1 MPATS
6 TSTAM
11 STSAEA
17 YYYDVLRR
25 ATIERLRAM
34 LYAWDLP
41 KYGTKEA
48 MTSRIFLHVL
58 ARGLATGS
66 TATRRSSTHAG
77 GGTGIGDTGGDE
89 DKVKVLRDAEHDY
102 QARWAH
108 LREWPVHPSPD
119 QLRSVVEQSKVTA
132 RAASKKS
139 RARKERERE
148 REREKEMGERFADD
162 EADAEVDVSDGADI
176 DAGVDAGDVAAM
188 GPVMTGVMTGTG
200 TGTGTGM
207 AAGTAVAEVKVED
220 REREEVDDGEEN
232 VRKRKRSA
240 VEMDIS
246 AGVSVGMTQGRNH
259 VVNVYG
265 RRRNSGAGAVGIST
279 GTGNGIG
286 PGAASNGSGGGAS
299 RGLQNINHVI
309 PHAQQ
314 QQQVDGG
321 RHRMA
326 SYPSPP
332 VTLAV
337 DEERLERPRRD
348 VNVVDDEDGGGGGG
362 ERTMRM
368 LVNKAAA
375 GTTTSVDREMVLLEQ
390 MCRIR
395 EMIAQEEKRD
405 KPCMAVLAVY
415 NAQLH
420 KRMQRLNREP

>member
-1 MPATS
+1 
-6 TSTAM
+6 M

-66 TATRRSSTHAG
+66 TSNRHSSTLAG
-77 GGTGIGDTGGDE
+77 VSSGGVCDIGSDDN
-89 DKVKVLRDAEHDY
+89 KVKVLRDAERDY

-148 REREKEMGERFADD
+148 REREREMGERFGDD
-162 EADAEVDVSDGADI
+162 EADADVDVSDGADI
-176 DAGVDAGDVAAM
+176 DAGVDAGDVAIAAAGTM
-188 GPVMTGVMTGTG
+188 VTGVVTGTG
-200 TGTGTGM
+200 TGTGT
-207 AAGTAVAEVKVED
+207 TVPEVKVED
-220 REREEVDDGEEN
+220 REREVEEEGEEGG
-232 VRKRKRSA
+232 RKRKRSA

-246 AGVSVGMTQGRNH
+246 AGASVGMTQGRNH
-259 VVNVYG
+259 AVNVYG
-265 RRRNSGAGAVGIST
+265 KRRNSGAGPVGIGT
-279 GTGNGIG
+279 GGTGNGFG
-286 PGAASNGSGGGAS
+286 PSASNGRGGGAN

-309 PHAQQ
+309 PHPQQ
-314 QQQVDGG
+314 QQQVHGG

-326 SYPSPP
+326 AYPSPP
-332 VTLAV
+332 LTLTV
-337 DEERLERPRRD
+337 DEESVDRPRRGRDID
-348 VNVVDDEDGGGGGG
+348 VNVVDNDDGGG
-362 ERTMRM
+362 ERTPRM

-375 GTTTSVDREMVLLEQ
+375 GTTGVDREMVLLEQ

-395 EMIAQEEKRD
+395 EMIAQEEKRE

-420 KRMQRLNREP
+420 KRMQRLNREA